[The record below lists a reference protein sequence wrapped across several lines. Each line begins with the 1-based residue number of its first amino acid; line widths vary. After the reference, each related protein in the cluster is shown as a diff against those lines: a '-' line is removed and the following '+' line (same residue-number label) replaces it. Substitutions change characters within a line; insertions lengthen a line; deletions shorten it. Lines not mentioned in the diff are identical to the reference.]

1 MRSAKWT
8 WATIGYLCGFAW
20 VVALLIYQLGG
31 LATGEVGFSF
41 WTVVAVVLL
50 ALMLFQI
57 FRPTPDFQKKDQK
70 KAAKLESAGEAKAN
84 A

>member
-1 MRSAKWT
+1 MLFRS
-8 WATIGYLCGFAW
+8 
-20 VVALLIYQLGG
+20 
-31 LATGEVGFSF
+31 
-41 WTVVAVVLL
+41 TVVAVVLL